1 VKTDKIILT
10 NVGALEAKYGADGVR
25 AVKTALARLIVA
37 DRARGI
43 SSRLVAIDDAA
54 TMQKLSASA
63 VTKAGSARQNKEA
76 IDVVYRALEP
86 DYILLVGSV
95 DVIPHQDLRNPVFV
109 KKSDDEDTD
118 HDAPGDLPY
127 ACEAGYSRKIEDFV
141 GPTRVVGRIPGLEGA
156 KEPSYLVRLLTLA
169 ADAKPLKPEDYASYL
184 ALSAQVWKRSTQRS
198 ARNVFGDSKSVMTVP
213 PRKSEWPKEML
224 ERRMHLI
231 NCHGGRYATEF
242 WGQSVADENRYPI
255 ALKASYVDG
264 KIAPGTV
271 AAAECCYGGQ
281 LNGVSASRPRL
292 GICETYLGSGSY
304 GFVGSTTIAYGDLE
318 RNGMADL
325 LCQFFLENVRGGA
338 SLGRAF
344 LQARQTFVRTASLLD
359 PSELKTLAQ
368 FNLYGDPSLA
378 PVWIGAPASTA
389 RMESATAI
397 RSEQAKRRDR
407 RRALYEQGLAL
418 AQTAPVP
425 RKTAKKAPTAIRRAL
440 QAKARQLKLRPATL
454 LSFAIQHPAA
464 EKRGALAA
472 VAMASAEG
480 SEAPLPAAYHV
491 LFCKRKRKL
500 PAAVRKLGIVDVSAL
515 IGKEV
520 DGELASVARIQSR

>member
-1 VKTDKIILT
+1 MAVDKVVLT
-10 NVGALEAKYGADGVR
+10 NFAALGRKYGDAGVR
-25 AVKTALARLIVA
+25 SIREALARLIAA
-37 DRARGI
+37 DRARDI
-43 SSRLVAIDDAA
+43 ASRLVAIDDAR
-54 TMQKLSASA
+54 TMRKLHGSA
-63 VTKAGSARQNKEA
+63 VTKAGSARQNKQA
-76 IDVVYRALEP
+76 VDAVYRVLAP

-109 KKSDDEDTD
+109 KNSDDEDTD

-141 GPTRVVGRIPGLEGA
+141 GPTRVVGRIPDLEGA
-156 KEPSYLVRLLTLA
+156 KEPSYLLHLLALA
-169 ADAKPLKPEDYASYL
+169 ATAKPFTPRDYASYL
-184 ALSAQVWKRSTQRS
+184 ALSAQVWKRSTQQS
-198 ARNVFGDSKSVMTVP
+198 ARNVFGDSKSVLTIP
-213 PRKSEWPKEML
+213 PRKSKWPKEML

-242 WGQSVADENRYPI
+242 WGQSVADEDVYPI
-255 ALKASYVDG
+255 ALQASYVDG

-281 LNGVSASRPRL
+281 LNGVSRSRPRL
-292 GICETYLGSGSY
+292 GICETYLGNGSY

-344 LQARQTFVRTASLLD
+344 LQARQAFVRTASPLD

-378 PVWIGAPASTA
+378 PVWIGAPASAA
-389 RMESATAI
+389 RMESVTAI

-407 RRALYEQGLAL
+407 RRALFEAGIAL

-425 RKTAKKAPTAIRRAL
+425 RRTAKKAPAAIRRAL
-440 QAKARQLKLRPATL
+440 QAKARELKLRPAKL
-454 LSFAIQHPAA
+454 LSFSIRHPAA
-464 EKRGALAA
+464 KKRGALAA
-472 VAMASAEG
+472 IALPAAG
-480 SEAPLPAAYHV
+480 GAAPLPAAYHV
-491 LFCKRKRKL
+491 LFCKRERKL
-500 PAAVRKLGIVDVSAL
+500 PAKVRKLGIVDVNAL
-515 IGKEV
+515 IGREV
-520 DGELASVARIQSR
+520 DGALASVVRIQSR

>member
-1 VKTDKIILT
+1 MAVDKVVLS
-10 NVGALEAKYGADGVR
+10 NFAALRRKYGDAGVR
-25 AVKTALARLIVA
+25 SIRHALARLIAA

-43 SSRLVAIDDAA
+43 GSRLVAIDDAR
-54 TMQKLSASA
+54 TMRKLRAPA
-63 VTKAGSARQNKEA
+63 VRKAGSARQNKEA
-76 IDVVYRALEP
+76 VDAVYRALAP

-109 KKSDDEDTD
+109 KSDDEDTD

-141 GPTRVVGRIPGLEGA
+141 GPTRVVGRIPDLEGA
-156 KEPSYLVRLLTLA
+156 KEPSYLVRLLALA
-169 ADAKPLKPEDYASYL
+169 ADAKPLTPQDYASYL
-184 ALSAQVWKRSTQRS
+184 ALSAQVWKRSTQQS
-198 ARNVFGDSKSVMTVP
+198 ARNVFGDSKSVLTVP
-213 PRKSEWPKEML
+213 PRSSRWPDALL

-242 WGQSVADENRYPI
+242 WGQSVADEDLYPI

-264 KIAPGTV
+264 KITSGTV

-281 LNGVSASRPRL
+281 LNGVSRSRPRL
-292 GICETYLGSGSY
+292 GICETYLGNGSY

-344 LQARQTFVRTASLLD
+344 LQARQAFVRTASPLD

-378 PVWIGAPASTA
+378 PVWIGARASAA
-389 RMESATAI
+389 RMESVTAI

-407 RRALYEQGLAL
+407 RRALFEAGVAL

-425 RKTAKKAPTAIRRAL
+425 RKSARRAPAAIRRAL
-440 QAKARQLKLRPATL
+440 QAKARELKLRPATL
-454 LSFAIQHPAA
+454 LSFSIRHPIAQA
-464 EKRGALAA
+464 RGSLAA
-472 VAMASAEG
+472 VALPAAAG
-480 SEAPLPAAYHV
+480 GAAPLPAAYHV
-491 LFCKRKRKL
+491 LFCKRTRKL

-515 IGKEV
+515 IGQEV
-520 DGELASVARIQSR
+520 DGELASVVRIQSR